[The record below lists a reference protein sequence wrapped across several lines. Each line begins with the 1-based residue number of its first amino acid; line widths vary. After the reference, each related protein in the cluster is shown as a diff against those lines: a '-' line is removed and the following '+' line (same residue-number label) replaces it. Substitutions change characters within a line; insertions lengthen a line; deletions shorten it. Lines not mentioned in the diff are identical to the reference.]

1 MLLYRPVQQRLS
13 AYCRVVAG
21 NEEKALDLI
30 QETLVAAFEGFEKLR
45 QRDSFLFFL
54 FSIARNRHLKQQRK
68 QKFVGYQSEIKTET
82 YVIHSDSVELSYD
95 IKLVSEA
102 INKLSDDQKEAVLLF
117 HILGFSIAE
126 IAQNL
131 KTSDAAIKNRLMRGR
146 ENLRK
151 LLSDKETLQAKST
164 PNTKAITR

>member
-1 MLLYRPVQQRLS
+1 MMLYRPVQHRLS

-21 NEEKALDLI
+21 SEERALDLV
-30 QETLVAAFEGFEKLR
+30 QETLFAAFEGFEKLR
-45 QRDSFLFFL
+45 QRDSFLFYL
-54 FSIARNRHLKQQRK
+54 FGIARNCHLKQQRK
-68 QKFVGYQSEIKTET
+68 QKFVGYQSEIKTDPQ
-82 YVIHSDSVELSYD
+82 VITSESVEISYD
-95 IKLVSEA
+95 INLVNEA
-102 INKLSDDQKEAVLLF
+102 INKLSDDQKEAILLF

-151 LLSDKETLQAKST
+151 WLSDKETVQVKSISNSKA
-164 PNTKAITR
+164 NTL

>member
-1 MLLYRPVQQRLS
+1 MQLYRPVQHRLS
-13 AYCRVVAG
+13 AYCRVVTG
-21 NEEKALDLI
+21 REEKALDLI

-54 FSIARNRHLKQQRK
+54 FSIARNCHLKQQRK
-68 QKFVGYQSEIKTET
+68 QKFIDYQSEIKTET
-82 YVIHSDSVELSYD
+82 RVITSESVEINYD
-95 IKLVSEA
+95 VNLVNEA
-102 INKLSDDQKEAVLLF
+102 INSLSDDQREAVLLF

-151 LLSDKETLQAKST
+151 LLSDKETLQAKSIS
-164 PNTKAITR
+164 NIKAINR